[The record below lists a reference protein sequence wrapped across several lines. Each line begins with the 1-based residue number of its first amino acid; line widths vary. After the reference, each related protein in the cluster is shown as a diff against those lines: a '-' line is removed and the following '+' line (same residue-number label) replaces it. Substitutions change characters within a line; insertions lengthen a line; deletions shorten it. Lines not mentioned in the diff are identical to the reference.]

1 LRLHFFAV
9 EDPKWL
15 AFFGLLQVNARL
27 VDRIG
32 SRMERETG
40 LPPSWFEVLA
50 QLHEG
55 PKRMSELAESLTLS
69 RGGATRLI
77 ARIEEAGLVVREIPS
92 HDRRATFARMTEAG
106 AAALERAKPV
116 HFAAVE
122 EHFSRHITEEQ
133 AAAIRT
139 AFARVLVGEGF
150 ECGPLTTAES
160 LTADGTTPAADV
172 PRDVAP
178 A

>member
-1 LRLHFFAV
+1 MRLHFFTV

-50 QLHEG
+50 QLHDG
-55 PKRMSELAESLTLS
+55 PKRMSELADSLTLS

-77 ARIEEAGLVVREIPS
+77 ARMEEAGLVERQTPP
-92 HDRRATFARMTEAG
+92 HDRRATFAVITDAGREAI
-106 AAALERAKPV
+106 ERALPV
-116 HFAAVE
+116 HLQVVE
-122 EHFSRHITEEQ
+122 EVFTRHIDDGDAE
-133 AAAIRT
+133 AVL
-139 AFARVLVGEGF
+139 RVAEKICDAHGWPAKTNVG
-150 ECGPLTTAES
+150 
-160 LTADGTTPAADV
+160 
-172 PRDVAP
+172 
-178 A
+178 